1 MVNCRSRPETKK
13 NNAAL
18 DKHPDH
24 QLVHF
29 VHVASKCATAPLF
42 KKKKKRREGNKQRET
57 TQKMSSSFLSFVL
70 FIRFDSIGFS
80 VRWKSITF
88 YTVYHSSSLL
98 YIQTSQEKNFVFE
111 RQVPVCSVLLSALTS
126 ESGKVGEKTFAN
138 SIINEGENMLKSF

>member
-1 MVNCRSRPETKK
+1 MVNCRFLPETKK

-42 KKKKKRREGNKQRET
+42 SKKKRREGNKPRERDHA
-57 TQKMSSSFLSFVL
+57 KDELFFLSFVL

-88 YTVYHSSSLL
+88 YIVYHSSSLL
-98 YIQTSQEKNFVFE
+98 Y
-111 RQVPVCSVLLSALTS
+111 
-126 ESGKVGEKTFAN
+126 
-138 SIINEGENMLKSF
+138 M

>member
-1 MVNCRSRPETKK
+1 MVNCRFRPETKK

-42 KKKKKRREGNKQRET
+42 FKENKEGRKQTERERDHAKDELF
-57 TQKMSSSFLSFVL
+57 FLSFVL

-88 YTVYHSSSLL
+88 YIVYHSSSLL
-98 YIQTSQEKNFVFE
+98 YI
-111 RQVPVCSVLLSALTS
+111 
-126 ESGKVGEKTFAN
+126 
-138 SIINEGENMLKSF
+138 